1 MLKGSFVAIVTPMF
15 EDGSIDYESLR
26 KLIDFHCEN
35 NSDGIVIVG
44 TSGESPTITFE
55 EHTNLIKETIEYTSK
70 RLPVIAGT
78 GANSTE
84 EAIFLTKSAKELGA
98 DAALIVAPYYNK
110 PPQEGLYL
118 HFKKINDEV
127 DIPQI
132 LYNVPSRTCSDIEN
146 ETVVELSKLKN
157 IIGIKDATG
166 DLSRIQ
172 ALKNEVPDNFLFYS
186 GDDASSCEFLKLGG
200 HGVISVTAN
209 IKPREMSS
217 ICQLN
222 AAGQFEEAIN
232 VNQKISELHDI
243 LFIQSNPIPV
253 KYLLNKMG
261 LINSG
266 IRLPLVTLNSK
277 YHKMFEKYA

>member
-132 LYNVPSRTCSDIEN
+132 LYNVPSRTCSDLQN
-146 ETVVELSKLKN
+146 ETVIELSKLNN

-166 DLSRIQ
+166 DLNRIKHLRTS
-172 ALKNEVPDNFLFYS
+172 APKDFLLFS
-186 GDDASSCEFLKLGG
+186 GDDATSYEFLQLGG
-200 HGVISVTAN
+200 DGVISVTAN
-209 IKPREMSS
+209 IKPQEMSEMCRL
-217 ICQLN
+217 ILN
-222 AAGQFEEAIN
+222 GFSDEARKIN
-232 VNQKISELHDI
+232 NKLDELHRI
-243 LFIQSNPIPV
+243 LFVESNPIPV

-261 LINSG
+261 MINHG
-266 IRLPLVTLNSK
+266 IRLPLISLNSK
-277 YHKMFEKYA
+277 YHELFKKYV

>member
-15 EDGSIDYESLR
+15 DDGSIDYESLR

-146 ETVVELSKLKN
+146 RTVVELSKLKN

-166 DLSRIQ
+166 DLSRIVT
-172 ALKNEVPDNFLFYS
+172 LKDKVADTFLFYS
-186 GDDASSCEFLKLGG
+186 GDDATSCEFLKLGG

-209 IKPREMSS
+209 IKPREMSL

-222 AAGQFEEAIN
+222 ATGEFEEAIN

-243 LFIQSNPIPV
+243 LFVESNPIPV

-261 LINSG
+261 LIKSG
-266 IRLPLVTLNSK
+266 IRLPLIPLNQEH
-277 YHKMFEKYA
+277 HKLFEKYV

>member
-35 NSDGIVIVG
+35 SSDGIVVVG

-84 EAIFLTKSAKELGA
+84 EAIFLTNSAKELGA

-110 PPQEGLYL
+110 PPQEGLYR

-146 ETVVELSKLKN
+146 NTVIELSKLRN

-166 DLSRIQ
+166 DLSRIET
-172 ALKNEVPDNFLFYS
+172 LKSEVADNFLFYS
-186 GDDASSCEFLKLGG
+186 GDDATACDFLKLGG
-200 HGVISVTAN
+200 QGVISVTAN
-209 IKPREMSS
+209 IKPREMSL
-217 ICQLN
+217 ICHLN
-222 AAGQFEEAIN
+222 ATGQFDEANN
-232 VNQKISELHDI
+232 VNQQISELHEI
-243 LFIQSNPIPV
+243 LFVESNPIPV

-261 LINSG
+261 LIKSG
-266 IRLPLVTLNSK
+266 IRLPLIPLNSSH
-277 YHKMFEKYA
+277 HKVFEKYV

>member
-166 DLSRIQ
+166 DLNRIQ
-172 ALKNEVPDNFLFYS
+172 TLKDEVADNFLFYS
-186 GDDASSCEFLKLGG
+186 GDDATACDFLKLGG

-209 IKPREMSS
+209 IKPKEMSL
-217 ICQLN
+217 ICHLN
-222 AAGQFEEAIN
+222 AKGEFKEAMKIN
-232 VNQKISELHDI
+232 MEIRELHEI
-243 LFIQSNPIPV
+243 LFVESNPIPV
-253 KYLLNKMG
+253 KYLLHKMG

-266 IRLPLVTLNSK
+266 IRLPLIPLNSE
-277 YHKMFEKYA
+277 HHHRFEKYV

>member
-55 EHTNLIKETIEYTSK
+55 EHTNLIKETIEYASK
-70 RLPVIAGT
+70 RLPIIAGT
-78 GANSTE
+78 GANSTD
-84 EAIFLTKSAKELGA
+84 EAIFLTESAKQLGA

-110 PPQEGLYL
+110 PPQEGLFE
-118 HFKKINDEV
+118 HFKKINDQV

-132 LYNVPSRTCSDIEN
+132 LYNVPSRTCSDIQN
-146 ETVVELSKLKN
+146 ETVIKLSKLEN

-166 DLSRIQ
+166 DLNRIKS
-172 ALKNEVPDNFLFYS
+172 LRSLVSDNFLFFS
-186 GDDASSCEFLKLGG
+186 GDDATSCEFLRLGG

-209 IKPREMSS
+209 IKPQEMNA
-217 ICQLN
+217 ICLLN
-222 AAGQFEEAIN
+222 AKGQFEEAASIN
-232 VNQKISELHDI
+232 IEISELHDI
-243 LFIQSNPIPV
+243 LFVESNPIPV

-266 IRLPLVTLNSK
+266 IRLPLISLDSN
-277 YHKMFEKYA
+277 YHKLFEKYV

>member
-35 NSDGIVIVG
+35 SSDGIVVVG

-84 EAIFLTKSAKELGA
+84 EAIFLTNSAKELGA

-110 PPQEGLYL
+110 PPQEGLYR

-146 ETVVELSKLKN
+146 KTVIELSKLRN

-166 DLSRIQ
+166 DLSRIET
-172 ALKNEVPDNFLFYS
+172 LKNEVVDNFLFYS
-186 GDDASSCEFLKLGG
+186 GDDATACDFLKLGG

-209 IKPREMSS
+209 IKPREMSL
-217 ICQLN
+217 ICHLN
-222 AAGQFEEAIN
+222 ATGKFDEAN
-232 VNQKISELHDI
+232 YVNQQIRELHEI
-243 LFIQSNPIPV
+243 LFVESNPIPV
-253 KYLLNKMG
+253 KYLLSKMG
-261 LINSG
+261 LIKSG
-266 IRLPLVTLNSK
+266 IRLPLIPLNSTH
-277 YHKMFEKYA
+277 HKVFEKYV

>member
-1 MLKGSFVAIVTPMF
+1 MFTGSFVAIVTPMF
-15 EDGSIDYESLR
+15 DDGSIDYQALHR
-26 KLIDFHCEN
+26 LIDFHCK
-35 NSDGIVIVG
+35 NSTDGIVVVG

-84 EAIFLTKSAKELGA
+84 EAIFLTNSAKELGA

-110 PPQEGLYL
+110 PPQEGLYR

-146 ETVVELSKLKN
+146 KTVIELSKLRN

-166 DLSRIQ
+166 DLSRIET
-172 ALKNEVPDNFLFYS
+172 LKNEVADNFLFYS
-186 GDDASSCEFLKLGG
+186 GDDATACDFLKLGG

-209 IKPREMSS
+209 IKPREMSL
-217 ICQLN
+217 ICHLN
-222 AAGQFEEAIN
+222 ATGQFDEANN
-232 VNQKISELHDI
+232 VNQQISELHEI
-243 LFIQSNPIPV
+243 LFVESNPIPV

-261 LINSG
+261 LIKAG
-266 IRLPLVTLNSK
+266 IRLPLIPLNST
-277 YHKMFEKYA
+277 YHKVFENYV

>member
-35 NSDGIVIVG
+35 DSDGIVIVG

-118 HFKKINDEV
+118 HFKKINDQV

-232 VNQKISELHDI
+232 VNQKICELHDI

>member
-35 NSDGIVIVG
+35 SSDGIVIVG

-157 IIGIKDATG
+157 IMGIKDATG
-166 DLSRIQ
+166 DLSRIET
-172 ALKNEVPDNFLFYS
+172 LKNAVADNFLFYS
-186 GDDASSCEFLKLGG
+186 GDDATACEFLKRGG

-209 IKPREMSS
+209 IKPLEMSS
-217 ICQLN
+217 ICRLN
-222 AAGQFEEAIN
+222 ATGQFREASAIN
-232 VNQKISELHDI
+232 DEIIELHDI
-243 LFIQSNPIPV
+243 LFVESNPIPV

-261 LINSG
+261 LIKSG
-266 IRLPLVTLNSK
+266 IRLPLIPLNSA
-277 YHKMFEKYA
+277 HHELFEKYV

>member
-35 NSDGIVIVG
+35 GSDGIVIVG

-55 EHTNLIKETIEYTSK
+55 EHTNLIKETIEHTSK

-127 DIPQI
+127 NIPQI

-166 DLSRIQ
+166 DLSRIEN
-172 ALKNEVPDNFLFYS
+172 LKNKVADSFLFYS
-186 GDDASSCEFLKLGG
+186 GDDATACEFLKLGG

-209 IKPREMSS
+209 IKPQEMSS

-222 AAGQFEEAIN
+222 ALGQFEEAIN
-232 VNQKISELHDI
+232 INQKISELHDI
-243 LFIQSNPIPV
+243 LFVESNPIPV

-261 LINSG
+261 LIKSG
-266 IRLPLVTLNSK
+266 IRLPLIPLNPAH
-277 YHKMFEKYA
+277 HKLFEKYV

>member
-15 EDGSIDYESLR
+15 DDGSIDYESLR

-146 ETVVELSKLKN
+146 RTVVELSKLKN

-166 DLSRIQ
+166 DLSRIVT
-172 ALKNEVPDNFLFYS
+172 LKDEVADTFLFYS
-186 GDDASSCEFLKLGG
+186 GDDATSCEFLKLGG

-209 IKPREMSS
+209 IKPREMSL

-222 AAGQFEEAIN
+222 ATGEFEEAIN

-243 LFIQSNPIPV
+243 LFVESNPIPV

-261 LINSG
+261 LIKSG
-266 IRLPLVTLNSK
+266 IRLPLIPLNQEH
-277 YHKMFEKYA
+277 HKLFEKYV

>member
-1 MLKGSFVAIVTPMF
+1 M
-15 EDGSIDYESLR
+15 DYESLR

-35 NSDGIVIVG
+35 SSDGIVVVG

-84 EAIFLTKSAKELGA
+84 EAIFLTNSAKELGA

-110 PPQEGLYL
+110 PPQEGLYR

-146 ETVVELSKLKN
+146 KTVIELSKLRN

-166 DLSRIQ
+166 DLSRIET
-172 ALKNEVPDNFLFYS
+172 LKNEVVDNFLFYS
-186 GDDASSCEFLKLGG
+186 GDDATACDFLKLGG

-209 IKPREMSS
+209 IKPREMSL
-217 ICQLN
+217 ICHLN
-222 AAGQFEEAIN
+222 ATGKFDEAN
-232 VNQKISELHDI
+232 YVNQQISELHEI
-243 LFIQSNPIPV
+243 LFVESNPIPV
-253 KYLLNKMG
+253 KYLLSKMG
-261 LINSG
+261 LIKSG
-266 IRLPLVTLNSK
+266 IRLPLIPLNATH
-277 YHKMFEKYA
+277 HKVFEKYV

>member
-222 AAGQFEEAIN
+222 ATGQFEEAIN

>member
-35 NSDGIVIVG
+35 SSDGIVVVG

-84 EAIFLTKSAKELGA
+84 EAIFLTNSAKELGA

-110 PPQEGLYL
+110 PPQEGLYR

-146 ETVVELSKLKN
+146 KTVIELSKLRN

-166 DLSRIQ
+166 DLSRIET
-172 ALKNEVPDNFLFYS
+172 LKNEVVDNFLFYS
-186 GDDASSCEFLKLGG
+186 GDDATACDFLKLGG

-209 IKPREMSS
+209 IKPREMSL
-217 ICQLN
+217 ICHLN
-222 AAGQFEEAIN
+222 ATGKFDEANN
-232 VNQKISELHDI
+232 VNQQISELHEI
-243 LFIQSNPIPV
+243 LFVESNPIPV
-253 KYLLNKMG
+253 KYLLSKMG
-261 LINSG
+261 LIKSG
-266 IRLPLVTLNSK
+266 IRLPLIPLNSTH
-277 YHKMFEKYA
+277 HKVFEKYV

>member
-35 NSDGIVIVG
+35 SSDGIVVVG

-84 EAIFLTKSAKELGA
+84 EAIFLTNSAKELGA

-110 PPQEGLYL
+110 PPQEGLYR

-146 ETVVELSKLKN
+146 KTVIELSKLRN
-157 IIGIKDATG
+157 IKGIKDATG
-166 DLSRIQ
+166 DLSRIET
-172 ALKNEVPDNFLFYS
+172 LKNEVADNFLFYS
-186 GDDASSCEFLKLGG
+186 GDDATACDFLKLGG

-209 IKPREMSS
+209 IKPREMSL
-217 ICQLN
+217 ICHLN
-222 AAGQFEEAIN
+222 ATGQFDQANN
-232 VNQKISELHDI
+232 VNQQISELHEI
-243 LFIQSNPIPV
+243 LFVESNPIPV

-261 LINSG
+261 LIKSG
-266 IRLPLVTLNSK
+266 IRLPLISLNSK
-277 YHKMFEKYA
+277 HHKVFEKYV

>member
-146 ETVVELSKLKN
+146 ETVVDLSKLKN

-166 DLSRIQ
+166 DLSRIEN
-172 ALKNEVPDNFLFYS
+172 LKNKVADSFLFYS
-186 GDDASSCEFLKLGG
+186 GDDATACEFLKRGG

-209 IKPREMSS
+209 IKPQEMSS

-222 AAGQFEEAIN
+222 ALAPATSVSSIN
-232 VNQKISELHDI
+232 EFPHLMLLFSEVSL
-243 LFIQSNPIPV
+243 
-253 KYLLNKMG
+253 
-261 LINSG
+261 
-266 IRLPLVTLNSK
+266 RPL
-277 YHKMFEKYA
+277 

>member
-132 LYNVPSRTCSDIEN
+132 LYNVPSRTCSDIKN

-166 DLSRIQ
+166 DLSRIEN
-172 ALKNEVPDNFLFYS
+172 LKNKVADSFLFYS
-186 GDDASSCEFLKLGG
+186 GDDATACEFLKLGG

-209 IKPREMSS
+209 IKPQEMSS

-222 AAGQFEEAIN
+222 ALGQFEEAIN
-232 VNQKISELHDI
+232 INQKISELHDI
-243 LFIQSNPIPV
+243 LFVESNPIPV

-261 LINSG
+261 LIKSG
-266 IRLPLVTLNSK
+266 IRLPLIPLNPAH
-277 YHKMFEKYA
+277 HKLFEKYV

>member
-15 EDGSIDYESLR
+15 EDGTIDYESLR

-55 EHTNLIKETIEYTSK
+55 EHTNLIKETIEYVAK

-84 EAIFLTKSAKELGA
+84 EAIFLTKSANELGA

-110 PPQEGLYL
+110 PPQEGLYQ

-127 DIPQI
+127 DIPQL
-132 LYNVPSRTCSDIEN
+132 LYNVPSRTCSDLHN
-146 ETVVELSKLKN
+146 ETVLELSKLKN

-166 DLSRIQ
+166 DLARIK
-172 ALKNEVPDNFLFYS
+172 ALKKLIPEDFLFFS
-186 GDDASSCEFLKLGG
+186 GDDATACKFLELGG

-217 ICQLN
+217 ICHLN
-222 AAGQFEEAIN
+222 AIGQFKEAADINEEI
-232 VNQKISELHDI
+232 KELHDI
-243 LFIQSNPIPV
+243 LFVESNPIPV

-266 IRLPLVTLNSK
+266 IRLPLIPLNSSH
-277 YHKMFEKYA
+277 HKLFEKYV